1 MNICKLFMLY
11 GTVPVLV
18 GTYYFL
24 NLSKPL
30 GSGSVSAPI
39 HADPGGLFQCGSVR
53 IRIRNTAMNAI
64 SPNLF
69 AHFHCSRSA
78 PLLTVRYASIW
89 THYKCKLLY
98 LHSVP
103 A

>member
-53 IRIRNTAMNAI
+53 IRIRNTA
-64 SPNLF
+64 L
-69 AHFHCSRSA
+69 
-78 PLLTVRYASIW
+78 
-89 THYKCKLLY
+89 
-98 LHSVP
+98 
-103 A
+103 